1 MINNFFSP
9 AEDTVSAVV
18 PGYLWLTTPS
28 YKKPHENLNL
38 HRYFNPSNVFF
49 KKDRMVVQM
58 MSMQRLYRKN
68 TKCC

>member
-38 HRYFNPSNVFF
+38 NRYFNPSNVFF
-49 KKDRMVVQM
+49 
-58 MSMQRLYRKN
+58 
-68 TKCC
+68 